1 MVFDICCDCSC
12 ECLVLTYIHI
22 YKLQWRFTLFQGHI
36 TKVTII
42 YHKHVSKTKIVVENG
57 FTFLIKLIGSSECKQ
72 FHLRDRE
79 DSVIFKS
86 CSSRIQHK
94 DISLLHQIVLR
105 F

>member
-1 MVFDICCDCSC
+1 MD
-12 ECLVLTYIHI
+12 LH
-22 YKLQWRFTLFQGHI
+22 
-36 TKVTII
+36 
-42 YHKHVSKTKIVVENG
+42 
-57 FTFLIKLIGSSECKQ
+57 FLIKLIGSSECKQ
-72 FHLRDRE
+72 FHLRDHE